1 MFFYSQIICLSALGV
16 FFLYK
21 TIFAKLKFLKR
32 NEPVLS
38 LLCLAH
44 LAITSLQLALRAG
57 FWRDGSL

>member
-16 FFLYK
+16 FFFVNLCQIK
-21 TIFAKLKFLKR
+21 IFKV